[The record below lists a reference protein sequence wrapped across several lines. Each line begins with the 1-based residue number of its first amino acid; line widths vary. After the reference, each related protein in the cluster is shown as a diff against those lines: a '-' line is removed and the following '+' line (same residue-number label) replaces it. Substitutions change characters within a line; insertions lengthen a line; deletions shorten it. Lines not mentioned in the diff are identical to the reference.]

1 MIRRA
6 SVKEC
11 HIEISD
17 RVTPEITSCIAEGLD
32 RFNDQHI
39 GYGDRQ
45 PLAVVVKDP
54 DSGKV
59 LGGITGRSSL
69 GLLFLDL
76 FYLPEAL
83 RGAGLGSE
91 LLRRFEQEGRRR
103 GCLSAVLYTIS
114 FQAPD
119 FYQRHGWQ
127 RMGEVPCLPP
137 GTSRIFMSKTL

>member
-6 SVKEC
+6 GVKEC

-32 RFNDQHI
+32 RFNDQQI
-39 GYGDRQ
+39 GYGDRL

-54 DSGKV
+54 DSGEV

>member
-1 MIRRA
+1 M
-6 SVKEC
+6 KEC

-32 RFNDQHI
+32 RFNDQQI
-39 GYGDRQ
+39 GYGDRL
-45 PLAVVVKDP
+45 PLAVVVR
-54 DSGKV
+54 SRQWGRS
-59 LGGITGRSSL
+59 GGITGRSSL

-83 RGAGLGSE
+83 RGTGLGSE

-114 FQAPD
+114 FQAPE

>member
-1 MIRRA
+1 M
-6 SVKEC
+6 KEC

-32 RFNDQHI
+32 RFNDQQI
-39 GYGDRQ
+39 GYGDRL

-54 DSGKV
+54 DSGDV
-59 LGGITGRSSL
+59 LGNYRAFIIRAAVSRS
-69 GLLFLDL
+69 LLS
-76 FYLPEAL
+76 AGSAA
-83 RGAGLGSE
+83 RHGLGSE

-114 FQAPD
+114 FQAPE

>member
-1 MIRRA
+1 
-6 SVKEC
+6 VKEC

-32 RFNDQHI
+32 RFNDQQI
-39 GYGDRQ
+39 GYGDRL
-45 PLAVVVKDP
+45 PLAVVVKNP
-54 DSGKV
+54 DSGDV

>member
-1 MIRRA
+1 M
-6 SVKEC
+6 KEC

-32 RFNDQHI
+32 RFNDQQI
-39 GYGDRQ
+39 GYGDRL

-54 DSGKV
+54 DSGEV

-119 FYQRHGWQ
+119 FYQRYGWQ

>member
-1 MIRRA
+1 M
-6 SVKEC
+6 KEC

-32 RFNDQHI
+32 RFNDQQI
-39 GYGDRQ
+39 GYGDRL
-45 PLAVVVKDP
+45 PLAVVVKDL
-54 DSGKV
+54 DSGEV

>member
-1 MIRRA
+1 M
-6 SVKEC
+6 KEY

-17 RVTPEITSCIAEGLD
+17 RVTSEITSCIADGLD
-32 RFNDQHI
+32 RFNDEYI

-45 PLAVVVKDP
+45 PLAVVIKDP
-54 DSGKV
+54 DSGEV

-69 GLLFLDL
+69 GLLFLEL

-83 RGAGLGSE
+83 RGAGVGSE

-114 FQAPD
+114 FQAPG
-119 FYQRHGWQ
+119 FYQRHGWR

-137 GTSRIFMSKTL
+137 GTSRVFMTKTL

>member
-1 MIRRA
+1 M
-6 SVKEC
+6 KEC

-32 RFNDQHI
+32 RFNDQQI
-39 GYGDRQ
+39 GYGDRL

-54 DSGKV
+54 DSGDV

-83 RGAGLGSE
+83 RSAGLGSE

>member
-1 MIRRA
+1 
-6 SVKEC
+6 VKEC

-32 RFNDQHI
+32 RFNDQQI
-39 GYGDRQ
+39 GYGDRL

-54 DSGKV
+54 DSGEV

-91 LLRRFEQEGRRR
+91 LLHRFEQEGRRR

>member
-1 MIRRA
+1 M
-6 SVKEC
+6 KEC

-32 RFNDQHI
+32 RFNDQQI
-39 GYGDRQ
+39 GYGDRL

-54 DSGKV
+54 DSGEV
-59 LGGITGRSSL
+59 LGVITGRSSL

>member
-1 MIRRA
+1 MSYRNFR
-6 SVKEC
+6 S
-11 HIEISD
+11 
-17 RVTPEITSCIAEGLD
+17 VTPEITSCIAEGLD
-32 RFNDQHI
+32 RFNDQQI
-39 GYGDRQ
+39 GYGDRL

-54 DSGKV
+54 DSGDV

>member
-1 MIRRA
+1 M
-6 SVKEC
+6 KEC

-32 RFNDQHI
+32 RFNDQQI
-39 GYGDRQ
+39 GYGDRL

-54 DSGKV
+54 DSGDV

-127 RMGEVPCLPP
+127 HMGEVPCLPP
-137 GTSRIFMSKTL
+137 GTSHIFMSKTL

>member
-1 MIRRA
+1 M
-6 SVKEC
+6 KEC

-17 RVTPEITSCIAEGLD
+17 RVTPEITFCIAEGLD
-32 RFNDQHI
+32 RFNDQQI
-39 GYGDRQ
+39 GYGDRL

-54 DSGKV
+54 DSGDV

-83 RGAGLGSE
+83 RGTGLGSE

-114 FQAPD
+114 FQAPE

-127 RMGEVPCLPP
+127 RMGEVLCLPP

>member
-1 MIRRA
+1 M
-6 SVKEC
+6 KEC

-32 RFNDQHI
+32 RFNDQQI
-39 GYGDRQ
+39 GYGDRL
-45 PLAVVVKDP
+45 PLVVVVKDP
-54 DSGKV
+54 DSGDV

>member
-1 MIRRA
+1 M
-6 SVKEC
+6 KEC

-32 RFNDQHI
+32 RFNDQQI
-39 GYGDRQ
+39 GYGDRL

-54 DSGKV
+54 ESGEV

>member
-1 MIRRA
+1 M
-6 SVKEC
+6 KKC
-11 HIEISD
+11 HIEISE
-17 RVTPEITSCIAEGLD
+17 RVTQEITSCIAEGLD

-39 GYGDRQ
+39 GYGDRL
-45 PLAVVVKDP
+45 PLAVVVRDP
-54 DSGKV
+54 DSGEV

-69 GLLFLDL
+69 GLLFLEL

-119 FYQRHGWQ
+119 F
-127 RMGEVPCLPP
+127 
-137 GTSRIFMSKTL
+137 

>member
-1 MIRRA
+1 M
-6 SVKEC
+6 KEC

-32 RFNDQHI
+32 RFNDQQI
-39 GYGDRQ
+39 GYGDRL

-54 DSGKV
+54 DSGDV

-76 FYLPEAL
+76 FYLPETL

>member
-1 MIRRA
+1 M
-6 SVKEC
+6 KEC

-32 RFNDQHI
+32 RFNDQQI
-39 GYGDRQ
+39 GYGDRL

-54 DSGKV
+54 ESGDV

>member
-1 MIRRA
+1 M
-6 SVKEC
+6 KEC

-32 RFNDQHI
+32 RFNDQQI
-39 GYGDRQ
+39 GYGDRL

-54 DSGKV
+54 DSGDV
-59 LGGITGRSSL
+59 LGGITVRSSL

-83 RGAGLGSE
+83 RGTGLGSE

-114 FQAPD
+114 FQAPE

>member
-1 MIRRA
+1 M
-6 SVKEC
+6 KKC
-11 HIEISD
+11 HIEISE
-17 RVTPEITSCIAEGLD
+17 RVTQEITSCIAEGLD

-39 GYGDRQ
+39 GYGYRL
-45 PLAVVVKDP
+45 PLAVVVRDP
-54 DSGKV
+54 DSGEV

-69 GLLFLDL
+69 GLLFLEL

-137 GTSRIFMSKTL
+137 GTRRIFMSKTL

>member
-1 MIRRA
+1 M
-6 SVKEC
+6 KEC

-32 RFNDQHI
+32 RFNDQQI
-39 GYGDRQ
+39 GYGDRL

-54 DSGKV
+54 ESGEI

>member
-1 MIRRA
+1 M
-6 SVKEC
+6 KEC
-11 HIEISD
+11 YIEISD

-32 RFNDQHI
+32 RFNDQQI
-39 GYGDRQ
+39 GYGDRL

-54 DSGKV
+54 DSGDV

>member
-1 MIRRA
+1 M
-6 SVKEC
+6 KEC

-32 RFNDQHI
+32 RFNDQQI
-39 GYGDRQ
+39 GYGDRL

-54 DSGKV
+54 DSGEV

-103 GCLSAVLYTIS
+103 GCVSAVLYTIS

>member
-1 MIRRA
+1 M
-6 SVKEC
+6 KEC

-32 RFNDQHI
+32 RFNDQQI
-39 GYGDRQ
+39 GYGDRL

-54 DSGKV
+54 DSGDV

-83 RGAGLGSE
+83 RGTGLGSE

>member
-1 MIRRA
+1 M
-6 SVKEC
+6 KEC

-32 RFNDQHI
+32 RFNDQQI
-39 GYGDRQ
+39 GYGDRL

-54 DSGKV
+54 DSGDV

-83 RGAGLGSE
+83 RGPGLGSE

-114 FQAPD
+114 FQAPE

>member
-1 MIRRA
+1 M
-6 SVKEC
+6 KEC

-32 RFNDQHI
+32 RFNDQQI
-39 GYGDRQ
+39 GYGDRL

-54 DSGKV
+54 DSGEV

>member
-1 MIRRA
+1 M
-6 SVKEC
+6 KEC

-32 RFNDQHI
+32 RFNDQQI
-39 GYGDRQ
+39 GYGDRL

-54 DSGKV
+54 DSGEV
-59 LGGITGRSSL
+59 LGEITGRSSL